1 MRVIF
6 FYNSMQ
12 SDNVIS
18 FTLLLELKLK
28 VCRAFIDDFIN
39 LNITIGCIFLFS
51 KSQKQRERERKKT
64 KEIKITIEIN
74 LSFYFTIYLFF
85 INTSRSNWQTAW
97 NISVLKTARSFAL
110 LLLTKEQFDNKYYEY
125 YRK

>member
-18 FTLLLELKLK
+18 FTLLFELKLK

-39 LNITIGCIFLFS
+39 LNITIGCIFSL
-51 KSQKQRERERKKT
+51 KARNREREREK
-64 KEIKITIEIN
+64 
-74 LSFYFTIYLFF
+74 
-85 INTSRSNWQTAW
+85 RRR
-97 NISVLKTARSFAL
+97 LK
-110 LLLTKEQFDNKYYEY
+110 
-125 YRK
+125 